1 MGPTS
6 RFLDYAQGFELTF
19 DDDDW
24 SRLER
29 HFAPDAVYEV
39 RNMSFACRIA
49 GREAIFRGL
58 KKSLDGFDRKLPKRS
73 IEVTDPPTED
83 GDSMTVGWVVTYE
96 KAGAPPFKLR
106 GRSTARYRG
115 EVIVEL
121 VDEFPDGMSD
131 EAERWVRDHAPE
143 LDASYV

>member
-1 MGPTS
+1 MGAMS

-49 GREAIFRGL
+49 SSAFAL
-58 KKSLDGFDRKLPKRS
+58 SS
-73 IEVTDPPTED
+73 
-83 GDSMTVGWVVTYE
+83 
-96 KAGAPPFKLR
+96 
-106 GRSTARYRG
+106 
-115 EVIVEL
+115 
-121 VDEFPDGMSD
+121 
-131 EAERWVRDHAPE
+131 
-143 LDASYV
+143 